1 MRKCCCCIP
10 ILGGATVLGLIALVL
25 CALEFVVTI
34 PYLADIDEDIFNP
47 LKGNIEYLNHQ
58 IEGVF
63 KNVFQNDTEK
73 IEGIMVE
80 VKDYYR
86 TSILSEAISTGVY
99 FILSFMMIC
108 GIHCDIRGLMIP
120 YLVVQMLYIILAI
133 IIGIGA
139 TVVLC
144 YTNTIMGIVCAAV
157 VLILAFLFIYFWV
170 AVQKAYIE
178 LGNRDYMYS
187 PAPIKPTYNPGH
199 HHNGSGGGGGLYPTV
214 PQHFQMQEPDKC

>member
-1 MRKCCCCIP
+1 M
-10 ILGGATVLGLIALVL
+10 GLIALVL

-34 PYLADIDEDIFNP
+34 PYLADIDPEIWNP
-47 LKGNIEYLNHQ
+47 LKKNIEYLNHH
-58 IEGVF
+58 IEGGF
-63 KNVFQNDTEK
+63 KLFYNNDTAK
-73 IEGIMVE
+73 VEGIMAEVE
-80 VKDYYR
+80 EYYWPA
-86 TSILSEAISTGVY
+86 ILSEAISTGIY

-144 YTNTIMGIVCAAV
+144 YSETIMGIVCAAV

-199 HHNGSGGGGGLYPTV
+199 HHNGSGGGGLYPTV